1 MNKNIRDKMLRL
13 IQRALSPLVYRRGLR
28 GYLKQC
34 EARKLHLGAGP
45 NVLDGWFNTDACP
58 IDKRVFYIDASRS
71 LPVDDQ
77 TFDYLFSEHLIEHLT
92 YMDALSM
99 LKECHRIVRP
109 GGRIRIATPDIDKI
123 IQLRVT
129 EKSDLQQR
137 YVKWHIDTF
146 FPEVGVYD
154 DIYVIN
160 NAFSGFGHK
169 FLYDENTLRTFMT
182 KAGFVEIVRC
192 GPGQSDDVH
201 LRGIDFRAGNE
212 MTGFS
217 NLILEGKRY

>member
-1 MNKNIRDKMLRL
+1 MLRL
-13 IQRALSPLVYRRGLR
+13 IERALSSLAYRRGLSS
-28 GYLKQC
+28 YLTHC
-34 EARKLHLGAGP
+34 ETRKLHLGAGP

-58 IDKRVFYIDASRS
+58 IDKRVFFIDVSRK
-71 LPVDDQ
+71 LPVDDR

-92 YMDALSM
+92 YMDALDM
-99 LKECHRIVRP
+99 LKECHRIIRP

-123 IQLRVT
+123 IQLRAA

-146 FPEVGVYD
+146 FPGVGVYD
-154 DIYVIN
+154 DIFVIN

-169 FLYDENTLRTFMT
+169 FLYDESTLRSFMT
-182 KAGFVEIVRC
+182 KAGFIKIVRC
-192 GPGQSDDVH
+192 GPGQSDYDP

-217 NLILEGKRY
+217 NLILEGKRS

>member
-1 MNKNIRDKMLRL
+1 MLRL
-13 IQRALSPLVYRRGLR
+13 IRGAIFSLTYRRGLR
-28 GYLKQC
+28 GYLKHC

-45 NVLDGWFNTDACP
+45 NVLDGWFNTDASP
-58 IDKRVFYIDASRS
+58 IDKRVFYVDASRS

-99 LKECHRIVRP
+99 LKECHRILRP

-154 DIYVIN
+154 DIFVIN

-169 FLYDENTLRTFMT
+169 FLYDENTLRTFMI
-182 KAGFVEIVRC
+182 KAGFSKIVRC
-192 GPGQSDDVH
+192 DPGQSDDDN
-201 LRGIDFRAGNE
+201 LRGVDFRAGNE

-217 NLILEGKRY
+217 NLILEGKRSVT